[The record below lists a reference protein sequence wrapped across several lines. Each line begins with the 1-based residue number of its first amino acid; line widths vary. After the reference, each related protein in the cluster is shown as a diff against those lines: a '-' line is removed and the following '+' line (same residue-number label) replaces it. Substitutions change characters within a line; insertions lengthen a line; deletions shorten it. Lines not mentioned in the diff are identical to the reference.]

1 MASLRARLAGI
12 ERHKLIIATLSVVIT
27 MTVVVGFLVENRWG
41 YMKPD
46 PLLIYASNWKEG
58 ERTPEVVKEQQAKE
72 LAALKQ
78 AIAEQKAAE
87 GAAAAARAK

>member
-12 ERHKLIIATLSVVIT
+12 ERHKLIFGAFSVLVTLIVMI
-27 MTVVVGFLVENRWG
+27 GFLIENRWG

-46 PLLIYASNWKEG
+46 PLLIYVDSWQEG
-58 ERTPEVVKEQQAKE
+58 ERTPEVAKAQQAKE

-87 GAAAAARAK
+87 AAAAKQAR